1 MKTGL
6 LIGIATFLMSFSGC
20 EREEAVQPV
29 NINELI
35 GEWKLVEPGS
45 FNVTLVIDP
54 VAQTLQL
61 PSVPR
66 LNLSG
71 KSSVNT
77 YNSSLSYKDN
87 KPSEITISE
96 ISATKMA
103 GSSEAM
109 QFEQA
114 YFANLKAVNRYE
126 LTSNNRL
133 RLYYDGAQTGT
144 LVYEKTN

>member
-6 LIGIATFLMSFSGC
+6 LVGIVTLLMSFSGC
-20 EREEAVQPV
+20 EREEVVQPV

-71 KSSVNT
+71 KSLVNT

-96 ISATKMA
+96 ISATQMA

-109 QFEQA
+109 QFEQT